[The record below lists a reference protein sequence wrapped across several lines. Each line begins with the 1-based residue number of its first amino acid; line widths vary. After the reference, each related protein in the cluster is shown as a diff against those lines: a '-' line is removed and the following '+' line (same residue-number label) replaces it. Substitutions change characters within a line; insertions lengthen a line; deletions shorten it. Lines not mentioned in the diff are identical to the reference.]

1 MTDPKQSIIEHLC
14 YTDLVYKRINK
25 KLSVNFSIDQI
36 EVFIKKVLESTD
48 KRFFSKKGKN
58 FYVTNSEVK
67 IRITINS
74 NTFRVITVD
83 RIGK

>member
-25 KLSVNFSIDQI
+25 KLSVSFSNDQI
-36 EVFIKKVLESTD
+36 EIFIKEALESTD
-48 KRFFSKKGKN
+48 NMFFAKKGKN
-58 FYVTNSEVK
+58 FYVTNSEEK